1 MSECGQQT
9 VLALQQK
16 GLPMSAFGHK
26 QTFAL
31 RNAMSA
37 LPPKADICGAQTMSA
52 SANSG
57 RRDNFRQTVNRP
69 TYRTDDAVCGQ

>member
-16 GLPMSAFGHK
+16 GLPMSALGHK

-37 LPPKADICGAQTMSA
+37 LPPKADICSAQTMSA
-52 SANSG
+52 KC
-57 RRDNFRQTVNRP
+57 Q
-69 TYRTDDAVCGQ
+69 